1 MWYDVEMKI
10 ISIANHK
17 GGTGKTSLA
26 WNVASLLAQEHQLRV
41 LVLDIDPQ
49 SSLTE
54 SVLDSKERPH
64 IGDVLGDS
72 AIGKLSL
79 REIIRP
85 LSENLAIAPSDISL
99 ANHEMGLI
107 QRVGRENILKR
118 VLASVQN
125 QYDIVLIDCPPSLNL
140 LVVNALNASQ
150 GVIIPTRPEPTDL
163 RGTRL
168 FLKSV
173 EAIRSNPELN
183 PNLTVLGVVPTMVD
197 LRLLLHQAALEDLQ
211 SAEVPVWDVIGRTVK
226 VGEGMLN
233 GVALHNYD
241 PQNPNVVGFRGI
253 AKKVTQ
259 WLRKS

>member
-1 MWYDVEMKI
+1 MKI

-41 LVLDIDPQ
+41 LVVDIDPQ

-54 SVLDSKERPH
+54 SVLDSNERPH

-173 EAIRSNPELN
+173 EAYSLSP
-183 PNLTVLGVVPTMVD
+183 G
-197 LRLLLHQAALEDLQ
+197 
-211 SAEVPVWDVIGRTVK
+211 
-226 VGEGMLN
+226 
-233 GVALHNYD
+233 
-241 PQNPNVVGFRGI
+241 GI
-253 AKKVTQ
+253 
-259 WLRKS
+259 